1 MKKARLA
8 VIGTGGLAQ
17 SQHLP
22 NIQRSERAELSA
34 LCDLNSEL
42 LQRLGR
48 QFPFARQRADYR
60 ELLADPDIDGV
71 VIATREDTHVPLTI
85 EALQSGKHV
94 YVEKPLAETPEEC
107 RKVAEARQI
116 SGKSVIV
123 GMNRRCAPAY
133 VTAKQ
138 LLLDNGGARNLFYR
152 IADTYSLGWGLRF
165 GQGNRMLHELCHI
178 FDILRFFADSEV
190 AEVYCRSQRDD
201 DESILLTFQSGC
213 TACILSSGFAS
224 YAVPKEHFEAVA
236 EAGMLIVE
244 EFVELRSFGLPH
256 TPDLVKFFPGHSHP
270 DHDQQ
275 HVQRFAE
282 GGYPA
287 LLEFRSQLAAKMADA
302 TLTGAERDKLPLL
315 NYAVD
320 KGWQAAIDHFAD
332 IILHGTRQYAA
343 SEIDGLRASEITAAA
358 IHSRLTGKPVSI
370 TQQVIAKSKP
380 FIPLFEPITS

>member
-42 LQRLGR
+42 LQSLGQQYQVVKR
-48 QFPFARQRADYR
+48 STNYR

-85 EALQSGKHV
+85 EALQAGKHV

-107 RKVAEARQI
+107 SKVVEARRA
-116 SGKSVIV
+116 SGKCVIV

-133 VTAKQ
+133 AMARQ

-152 IADTYSLGWGLRF
+152 IADTYSISWGLRF

-190 AEVYCRSQRDD
+190 TEVYCRSQRDD

-213 TACILSSGFAS
+213 TACILSSGYAS

-275 HVQRFAE
+275 HVQLFAE
-282 GGYPA
+282 QGYPA
-287 LLEFRSQLAAKMADA
+287 LLDFRRELAAKMADTA
-302 TLTGAERDKLPLL
+302 LPETDREKLPLL

-332 IILHGTRQYAA
+332 IILSGTKQYAA
-343 SEIDGLRASEITAAA
+343 SEIDGLRASEITTAA
-358 IHSRLTGKPVSI
+358 IQSRQTRKPVTI
-370 TQQVIAKSKP
+370 TQQAVAKSKP
-380 FIPLFEPITS
+380 FIPLFQPITS

>member
-1 MKKARLA
+1 MRKARLA

-22 NIQRSERAELSA
+22 NIQRSRLAELEA
-34 LCDLNSEL
+34 LCDLNPEL

-48 QFPFARQRADYR
+48 KYQVAKTRTDYR
-60 ELLADPDIDGV
+60 EVLADPDIDGV
-71 VIATREDTHVPLTI
+71 VIATREDTHVPLTV
-85 EALQSGKHV
+85 EALQAGKHV

-107 RKVAEARQI
+107 SKVVEARQA
-116 SGKSVIV
+116 SGKCVIV

-133 VTAKQ
+133 VMARQ
-138 LLLDNGGARNLFYR
+138 LLLENGGARNLFYR
-152 IADTYSLGWGLRF
+152 IADTYSFTWGHRF

-213 TACILSSGFAS
+213 AACILSSGFAS
-224 YAVPKEHFEAVA
+224 HAVPKEHFEAVA
-236 EAGMLIVE
+236 EAGMLIIE
-244 EFVELRSFGLPH
+244 EFVELRTFGLPN

-282 GGYPA
+282 EGYPA
-287 LLEFRSQLAAKMADA
+287 LLEFRSRLAVKMADN
-302 TLTGAERDKLPLL
+302 TLSDSERDKLPLL
-315 NYAVD
+315 NYSVD

-332 IILHGTRQYAA
+332 IILNGTKQHAA

-358 IHSRLTGKPVSI
+358 IQSRRTRKPVAI
-370 TQQVIAKSKP
+370 TPTTIAN
-380 FIPLFEPITS
+380 PLTFTPLLRAMPS

>member
-22 NIQRSERAELSA
+22 NIQRSGLAELAA
-34 LCDLNSEL
+34 LCDLNPEL
-42 LQRLGR
+42 LQSLGR
-48 QFPFARQRADYR
+48 KYQVAKTKTDYR
-60 ELLADPDIDGV
+60 EVLADPDIDGV

-85 EALQSGKHV
+85 EALQAGKHV

-107 RKVAEARQI
+107 SKVVEARQA
-116 SGKSVIV
+116 SGKCVIV

-133 VTAKQ
+133 VMARQ

-152 IADTYSLGWGLRF
+152 IADTYSFTWGHRF
-165 GQGNRMLHELCHI
+165 GKGNRMLHELCHI

-201 DESILLTFQSGC
+201 DESILLTFHSGC
-213 TACILSSGFAS
+213 TACILSSGYAS
-224 YAVPKEHFEAVA
+224 YTIPKEHFEAVA

-244 EFVELRSFGLPH
+244 EFVELRTFGLPH
-256 TPDLVKFFPGHSHP
+256 VPDLVKFFPGHSHP
-270 DHDQQ
+270 DHDRQ

-282 GGYPA
+282 KGYPA
-287 LLEFRSQLAAKMADA
+287 LLEFRSQLAAKKANTALPD
-302 TLTGAERDKLPLL
+302 AERNKLPLL

-332 IILHGTRQYAA
+332 IILNGAKQHAA

-358 IHSRLTGKPVSI
+358 IQSRQTRKPVSLSS
-370 TQQVIAKSKP
+370 TATANP
-380 FIPLFEPITS
+380 FPFTSFVRAIPT

>member
-1 MKKARLA
+1 MRKARLA

-22 NIQRSERAELSA
+22 NIQRSVLAELSA
-34 LCDLNSEL
+34 LCDLNPEL
-42 LQRLGR
+42 LQSLGR
-48 QFPFARQRADYR
+48 KYQVAKTRTDYR
-60 ELLADPDIDGV
+60 EVLADPDIDGV

-85 EALQSGKHV
+85 EALHAGKHV

-107 RKVAEARQI
+107 SRVVEARQA
-116 SGKSVIV
+116 SGKCVIV

-133 VTAKQ
+133 VMARQ
-138 LLLDNGGARNLFYR
+138 LLLENGGARNLFYR
-152 IADTYSLGWGLRF
+152 IADTYSFTWGHRF
-165 GQGNRMLHELCHI
+165 GKGNRMLHELCHI
-178 FDILRFFADSEV
+178 FDILRFFANSEV

-201 DESILLTFQSGC
+201 DESILLTFQSGS

-224 YAVPKEHFEAVA
+224 HAVPKEHFEAVA

-244 EFVELRSFGLPH
+244 EFVEMRTFGLPN

-282 GGYPA
+282 EGYPT
-287 LLEFRSQLAAKMADA
+287 LLEFRSRLADKMADN
-302 TLTGAERDKLPLL
+302 TLSDSERDKLPLL
-315 NYAVD
+315 NYSVD

-332 IILHGTRQYAA
+332 IILNGAKQHAA

-358 IHSRLTGKPVSI
+358 IQSRQTRKPVAI
-370 TQQVIAKSKP
+370 TPATTATTRMFTP
-380 FIPLFEPITS
+380 LLRTIPT